1 MSIANKTT
9 VALFQADQRATVTA
23 PIWQYAKGQAL
34 QISGLDLPDAY
45 RVDFGNQ
52 KDRGESKPQVGSGNE
67 VPIPDE
73 YLETGKTVFAWIVLA
88 EGEDDSA
95 TEAVVVIPV
104 MQRARPTD
112 IEPAP
117 AQQDVIDQLLA
128 AMAAAVQRA
137 EEAAAS
143 IKYTTYT
150 DDGAGNIIIASE
162 EEAG

>member
-52 KDRGESKPQVGSGNE
+52 KDRGDSKPQVGSGNE
-67 VPIPDE
+67 VQIPDE

-88 EGEDDSA
+88 EGEYDSA
-95 TEAVVVIPV
+95 T
-104 MQRARPTD
+104 MRRAKPTD
-112 IEPAP
+112 VEPEP

-150 DDGAGNIIIASE
+150 DDGAGNITIASE

>member
-9 VALFQADQRATVTA
+9 VALFAAGQRATVTA
-23 PIWQYAKGQAL
+23 PIWQYAKGQTL
-34 QISGLDLPDAY
+34 MIDGLDLPDSY
-45 RVDFGNQ
+45 RVDFANTRE
-52 KDRGESKPQVGSGNE
+52 KGESKPQIASGNE

-95 TEAVVVIPV
+95 TEATVVTPV
-104 MQRARPTD
+104 MRRAKPTD
-112 IEPAP
+112 IEPEP

-128 AMAAAVQRA
+128 AMRKAVQEA

-143 IKYTTYT
+143 IVGTTYT
-150 DDGAGNIIIASE
+150 DDGDGNITIALGE
-162 EEAG
+162 GA